1 MAHIK
6 KIKKIKKTK
15 KKQKKQTKT
24 TKKPAPKATAP
35 KPVAATPA
43 PRPRR
48 LGRGLSS
55 LISSSTTKEPVE
67 TVQPTP
73 VATPPAPASVKI
85 PAAEVTTAPAVVQA
99 VKTPAIKPAP
109 TQIALE
115 NDTIGVKT
123 VSDGKPQE
131 IPVEQ
136 ITPNPYQPRHEFDS
150 EQLAELTA
158 SVREHGILQPLLV
171 APKGDNDVNTPYILI
186 AGERRLRASKLAGLA
201 TVPCVLRKAGAR
213 QLLEWAI
220 IENVQR
226 ADLNPIDRAKAYRDY
241 VDRFSL
247 TQAQAAQKLGQAR
260 ATIANYLRLLD
271 LSDDVQ
277 QLLLT
282 GKLSFG
288 HAKVL
293 AGLAG
298 RPGIQLALA
307 GKTAAR
313 NLSVRQLEALVAA
326 ENSSTGEPTPSKR
339 QNNKQPYI
347 LDLEQQLTQTVGTRV
362 TIRTGRAKNTG
373 GITIEFYSLD
383 DFDRITR
390 ALGAKVDS

>member
-1 MAHIK
+1 MAK
-6 KIKKIKKTK
+6 GKKTK
-15 KKQKKQTKT
+15 S
-24 TKKPAPKATAP
+24 ATG
-35 KPVAATPA
+35 K
-43 PRPRR
+43 RR

-55 LISSSTTKEPVE
+55 LISSSTAPVAPEPQEPAPPTQKPPKQQKTQKKQQKPAKAPAPVPVE
-67 TVQPTP
+67 PQ
-73 VATPPAPASVKI
+73 
-85 PAAEVTTAPAVVQA
+85 TAPQTVVED
-99 VKTPAIKPAP
+99 VETPQDAA
-109 TQIALE
+109 A
-115 NDTIGVKT
+115 
-123 VSDGKPQE
+123 QE
-131 IPVEQ
+131 ISVEQ
-136 ITPNPYQPRHEFDS
+136 IAPNPYQPRREFDN

-158 SVREHGILQPLLV
+158 SVREHGILQPLLI
-171 APKGDNDVNTPYILI
+171 APKGDNDVDSPYILI
-186 AGERRLRASKLAGLA
+186 AGERRLRASKLAGL
-201 TVPCVLRKAGAR
+201 THVPCVLREADSR

-226 ADLNPIDRAKAYRDY
+226 ADLNPIDQAKAYRDY
-241 VDRFSL
+241 IDRFSL
-247 TQAQAAQKLGQAR
+247 TQAQAAQKLGQPR

-282 GKLSFG
+282 GRLSFG

-298 RPGIQLALA
+298 RPAIQLALA
-307 GKTAAR
+307 GKAAAR
-313 NLSVRQLEALVAA
+313 NLSVRQLEALVAT
-326 ENSSTGEPTPSKR
+326 ENSAPGQAQQPTR
-339 QNNKQPYI
+339 RNTKQPYI
-347 LDLEQQLTQTVGTRV
+347 LDLEQQLTQTIGTRV

>member
-1 MAHIK
+1 MAND
-6 KIKKIKKTK
+6 
-15 KKQKKQTKT
+15 TKT
-24 TKKPAPKATAP
+24 RTVRGK
-35 KPVAATPA
+35 
-43 PRPRR
+43 RR
-48 LGRGLSS
+48 LGRGLAS
-55 LISSSTTKEPVE
+55 LIMSSAPVPE
-67 TVQPTP
+67 
-73 VATPPAPASVKI
+73 TPPAHKPI
-85 PAAEVTTAPAVVQA
+85 PVPLPSDVDPRDSATPEAPQDA
-99 VKTPAIKPAP
+99 
-109 TQIALE
+109 
-115 NDTIGVKT
+115 G
-123 VSDGKPQE
+123 PQE
-131 IPVEQ
+131 IPVDQ
-136 ITPNPYQPRHEFDS
+136 IAPNPYQPRREFDS

-171 APKGDNDVNTPYILI
+171 ATRGDNPVDAPYVLI
-186 AGERRLRASKLAGLA
+186 AGERRLRAAKLAGLA
-201 TVPCVLRKAGAR
+201 RVPCVLRDADSR

-226 ADLNPIDRAKAYRDY
+226 ADLNPVDRAKAYRDY

-247 TQAQAAQKLGQAR
+247 TQAQAAQRLSQPR

-282 GKLSFG
+282 GRLSFG

-298 RPGIQLALA
+298 RADTQLALA
-307 GKTAAR
+307 GKAAAR
-313 NLSVRQLEALVAA
+313 NLSVRQLETLVAA
-326 ENSSTGEPTPSKR
+326 ANSHDPNAPSGRRTSTKP
-339 QNNKQPYI
+339 PYI
-347 LDLEQQLTQTVGTRV
+347 LDLEQQLSQATGTRV

-390 ALGAKVDS
+390 ALGAKVES

>member
-1 MAHIK
+1 MAK
-6 KIKKIKKTK
+6 AK
-15 KKQKKQTKT
+15 KT
-24 TKKPAPKATAP
+24 TKAEQKKS
-35 KPVAATPA
+35 TPGK
-43 PRPRR
+43 RR

-55 LISSSTTKEPVE
+55 LIHSSTPAE
-67 TVQPTP
+67 TPETDEQAPPASETQTAPETGQPLQAPTP
-73 VATPPAPASVKI
+73 AAT
-85 PAAEVTTAPAVVQA
+85 ETAPNEPE
-99 VKTPAIKPAP
+99 TPKDAKPM
-109 TQIALE
+109 
-115 NDTIGVKT
+115 
-123 VSDGKPQE
+123 E

-136 ITPNPYQPRHEFDS
+136 IAPNPYQPRREFDN
-150 EQLAELTA
+150 EQLVELTA

-171 APKGDNDVNTPYILI
+171 APRGDNDIDSPYILI
-186 AGERRLRASKLAGLA
+186 AGERRLRASKLAALK
-201 TVPCVLRKAGAR
+201 TVPCVLRQADAR

-226 ADLNPIDRAKAYRDY
+226 ADLNPIDQAKAYRDY
-241 VDRFSL
+241 IDRFSL
-247 TQAQAAQKLGQAR
+247 TQSQAAQKLGQPR

-277 QLLLT
+277 QLLLA

-298 RPGIQLALA
+298 RPDVQLALA
-307 GKTAAR
+307 GKAAAR

-326 ENSSTGEPTPSKR
+326 ANNPAGETPTSKR
-339 QNNKQPYI
+339 RTNKQPYI

-373 GITIEFYSLD
+373 AITLEFYNLD

-390 ALGAKVDS
+390 ALGAQVDS

>member
-1 MAHIK
+1 MAKSK
-6 KIKKIKKTK
+6 KKKKKKTK
-15 KKQKKQTKT
+15 AKKEPLKASEQPMPKKTSKPQK
-24 TKKPAPKATAP
+24 PK
-35 KPVAATPA
+35 
-43 PRPRR
+43 RR

-55 LISSSTTKEPVE
+55 LISSST
-67 TVQPTP
+67 
-73 VATPPAPASVKI
+73 
-85 PAAEVTTAPAVVQA
+85 
-99 VKTPAIKPAP
+99 PAP
-109 TQIALE
+109 TPEIEAQPAQIAPIPQETPPQPAPEPVTPPPPPPVEIAPEPVLTPPE
-115 NDTIGVKT
+115 PEMIVDSSTPEP
-123 VSDGKPQE
+123 KPQE

-136 ITPNPYQPRHEFDS
+136 IAPNPYQPRREFDN

-171 APKGDNDVNTPYILI
+171 APRGDNDVDSPYILI
-186 AGERRLRASKLAGLA
+186 AGERRLRASKLAGLSA
-201 TVPCVLRKAGAR
+201 VPCVLREADPR

-226 ADLNPIDRAKAYRDY
+226 SDLNPIDRAKAYRDY
-241 VDRFSL
+241 IDRFSL
-247 TQAQAAQKLGQAR
+247 TQAQAAQKLGQPR

-282 GKLSFG
+282 GRLSFG

-298 RPGIQLALA
+298 RPAIQLALA
-307 GKTAAR
+307 GKAAAR
-313 NLSVRQLEALVAA
+313 NLSVRQLEALIAA
-326 ENSSTGEPTPSKR
+326 ENSAPGQSPTPDRRSA
-339 QNNKQPYI
+339 KQPYI
-347 LDLEQQLTQTVGTRV
+347 LDLEQQLTQSVGTRV

-383 DFDRITR
+383 DFDRIIR

>member
-1 MAHIK
+1 MP
-6 KIKKIKKTK
+6 KKTRS
-15 KKQKKQTKT
+15 T
-24 TKKPAPKATAP
+24 TGK
-35 KPVAATPA
+35 
-43 PRPRR
+43 RR

-55 LISSSTTKEPVE
+55 LITNSTPAAVE
-67 TVQPTP
+67 TTE
-73 VATPPAPASVKI
+73 PAESVKRTPI
-85 PAAEVTTAPAVVQA
+85 RVPLPSDSAVD
-99 VKTPAIKPAP
+99 TPNLS
-109 TQIALE
+109 T
-115 NDTIGVKT
+115 
-123 VSDGKPQE
+123 PQDANPQQ

-136 ITPNPYQPRHEFDS
+136 ISPNPYQPRREFDN

-171 APKGDNDVNTPYILI
+171 APKADTDVDSPYILI
-186 AGERRLRASKLAGLA
+186 AGERRLRAAKLASLPA
-201 TVPCVLRKAGAR
+201 VPCVLREADAR

-241 VDRFSL
+241 IDRFSL
-247 TQAQAAQKLGQAR
+247 TQAQAAQKLGQPR

-282 GKLSFG
+282 GRLSFG

-298 RPGIQLALA
+298 RPAIQLALA
-307 GKTAAR
+307 GKAAAR

-326 ENSSTGEPTPSKR
+326 ENSRDPNAAAPTR
-339 QNNKQPYI
+339 RTAKQPYI
-347 LDLEQQLTQTVGTRV
+347 LDLEQQLTQSIGTKV

-373 GITIEFYSLD
+373 AIAIEFYSLD
-383 DFDRITR
+383 DFDRITK
-390 ALGAKVDS
+390 ALGATVDS